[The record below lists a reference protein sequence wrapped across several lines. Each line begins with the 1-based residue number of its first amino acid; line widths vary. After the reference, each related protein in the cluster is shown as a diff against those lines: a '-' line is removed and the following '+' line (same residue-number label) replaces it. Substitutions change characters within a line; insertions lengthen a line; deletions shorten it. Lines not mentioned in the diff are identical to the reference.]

1 MRLLFHPLIWV
12 QPIFFTAVLVA
23 EDISSLNFKKWEG
36 EASVDL
42 DAYNGKIVVLDFFA
56 QWCIPCLPASLEL
69 ERGVR
74 EHYLET
80 GGNPQGIAVE
90 VIGVNID
97 QSLPARTRS
106 YVNRAGLK
114 HILDDP
120 EGKTH
125 KALGGR
131 GIPYIVVLD
140 GQQTTPENPSWN
152 VVAKFT
158 GLDGAAQVREVVDRI
173 GLEKVAPQLPT
184 STKNG
189 DPLDQLLKSVRASFE
204 ASVET
209 CSRISRSTDTSF
221 RYRRSLGLISTLNN
235 T

>member
-1 MRLLFHPLIWV
+1 MLTMERSLFWIFSRIGVFLVFLHRLSWREESGSTILK
-12 QPIFFTAVLVA
+12 LVA
-23 EDISSLNFKKWEG
+23 TLK
-36 EASVDL
+36 
-42 DAYNGKIVVLDFFA
+42 
-56 QWCIPCLPASLEL
+56 
-69 ERGVR
+69 
-74 EHYLET
+74 
-80 GGNPQGIAVE
+80 GIAVE

-114 HILDDP
+114 HVLDDP

-140 GQQTTPENPSWN
+140 GRQATPENPSWN

-173 GLEKVAPQLPT
+173 GLEKVAPQHPT
-184 STKNG
+184 SLGKG
-189 DPLDQLLKSVRASFE
+189 DHQGGTIA
-204 ASVET
+204 
-209 CSRISRSTDTSF
+209 
-221 RYRRSLGLISTLNN
+221 
-235 T
+235 

>member
-36 EASVDL
+36 EASVGL

-56 QWCIPCLPASLEL
+56 HWCIPCLPASLEL

-114 HILDDP
+114 HVLDDP

-140 GQQTTPENPSWN
+140 GRQTTPENPSWN

-173 GLEKVAPQLPT
+173 GLEKVAPQHPT

-189 DPLDQLLKSVRASFE
+189 DLWISCLSRSRASF
-204 ASVET
+204 SKLRWKP
-209 CSRISRSTDTSF
+209 CSRIQ
-221 RYRRSLGLISTLNN
+221 
-235 T
+235 